1 MRYITAIIFSA
12 ITTQAAVSFQH
23 EVLPVLTR
31 QGCNAGTCHG
41 SPSGKGGFALS
52 LFAFDAKSDHTVL
65 TKDYLSRRIDLN
77 DPALSLLLRKPS
89 NAISHRGGLKLPQS
103 SREYKILHDWIK
115 EGCLNDTGSGTSC
128 TGIELQPEGSTLL
141 HWPNP
146 ISRLRVKAYFSDD
159 TARDITH
166 LVQFTSSDEAIA
178 VVKANGVV
186 AGVNRGVAAVM
197 VRYLEHVRAVAFTF
211 VKPMDGFQWTNPP
224 AANYVDI
231 HVHAKLKQM
240 QFTPSGLCTDA
251 EFVRRVYLDV
261 LGRLPS
267 PHESRAFFADNN
279 PDKRK
284 TLIDQLLQR
293 PEYALFWAQKWGD
306 LLRLDPQQVSAT
318 GTHKFHR
325 WLVQAYEKNLPYD
338 EFTRALL
345 TASGSTFTRPP
356 ANYYRTAKDSKDA
369 LETTTQLFMGSR
381 LACAKCHNHPY
392 ERWTQDN
399 YYGLA
404 AVFQRVQRKPG
415 TRKDE
420 LFISSRGDGEVTQPR
435 TGKTMQPYLPGQGYV
450 EVPDESDRRAVFAS
464 WLIQPNNPWFARVEA
479 NRIWAAVMGRG
490 IVEPIDD
497 FRDSNPPINAPLLKA
512 LAEDFTKHQ
521 FDRQHLLRTI
531 LNSHTYQTS
540 AKPVEAKE
548 GDERFFSH
556 YPAHRLKAEQL
567 LDAINDVT
575 GVPENFPGLPIGTR
589 ATALPGP
596 FLKHPLLKTFGMP
609 ARTTACACERPTDP
623 QLSHA
628 LELMNGKF
636 IHDKIAHPKGRIK
649 QWLNKGTQSEKIITE
664 LYMLALSRM
673 PTRKE
678 REAIND
684 YLADKPTREEGLA
697 DLMWAVMNMNEF
709 LFQH

>member
-1 MRYITAIIFSA
+1 MRYITAIIVSA
-12 ITTQAAVSFQH
+12 ITIQAAVSFQH

-65 TKDYLSRRIDLN
+65 TKDYLSRRVDLN

-103 SREYKILHDWIK
+103 SHEYKILHDWIK
-115 EGCLNDTGSGTSC
+115 EGCLDDTEGGTSC

-146 ISRLRVKAYFSDD
+146 ISRLRVKAYFSDG

-211 VKPMDGFQWTNPP
+211 VKPMDGFQWTNLP

-267 PHESRAFFADNN
+267 PHESRTFFAGNN

-338 EFTRALL
+338 EFTRELL
-345 TASGSTFTRPP
+345 TASGSTFKKLRAPVIGSGP
-356 ANYYRTAKDSKDA
+356 SRTASA
-369 LETTTQLFMGSR
+369 SRASCSGTLSMIQLFQSESWLTRSR
-381 LACAKCHNHPY
+381 STGTSKCAWMKNRRPVASAVG
-392 ERWTQDN
+392 RWLNTVDVPLPPHS
-399 YYGLA
+399 GCRFSS
-404 AVFQRVQRKPG
+404 VVRP
-415 TRKDE
+415 T
-420 LFISSRGDGEVTQPR
+420 ISS
-435 TGKTMQPYLPGQGYV
+435 
-450 EVPDESDRRAVFAS
+450 VFSVRPA
-464 WLIQPNNPWFARVEA
+464 
-479 NRIWAAVMGRG
+479 GRG
-490 IVEPIDD
+490 GP
-497 FRDSNPPINAPLLKA
+497 S
-512 LAEDFTKHQ
+512 Q
-521 FDRQHLLRTI
+521 F
-531 LNSHTYQTS
+531 S
-540 AKPVEAKE
+540 
-548 GDERFFSH
+548 
-556 YPAHRLKAEQL
+556 
-567 LDAINDVT
+567 
-575 GVPENFPGLPIGTR
+575 
-589 ATALPGP
+589 
-596 FLKHPLLKTFGMP
+596 
-609 ARTTACACERPTDP
+609 
-623 QLSHA
+623 LSC
-628 LELMNGKF
+628 
-636 IHDKIAHPKGRIK
+636 
-649 QWLNKGTQSEKIITE
+649 S
-664 LYMLALSRM
+664 SR
-673 PTRKE
+673 
-678 REAIND
+678 
-684 YLADKPTREEGLA
+684 
-697 DLMWAVMNMNEF
+697 
-709 LFQH
+709 